1 VDITGSL
8 GIRFTAGGPR
18 IVRTAA
24 GRDADRFIAIRAAI
38 LPIPQAMQKA
48 ENYDGRVQDL
58 LSSGA

>member
-1 VDITGSL
+1 L

-38 LPIPQAMQKA
+38 LPIPQAVQKA